1 MSSSTINRLRTIATR
16 TVAVGGVATVGVLGF
31 PRFEDWYWLE
41 QVKQQQQNSNTM
53 SQASSIIGGEK
64 QEEERKKLVIL
75 GSGWGSAR

>member
-41 QVKQQQQNSNTM
+41 QVKQQQNSNTM